1 MPPFWEIASVFF
13 MSAFKYMV
21 AVVMVFG
28 YSWDF
33 WYSVSFTVL
42 GGMFGVVGYTFF
54 GELLRK
60 GIRFLFPRYKGESLL
75 ETRRGLIEI
84 IRSKGGLIGLSLLTP
99 VFLSVPVGTIAAI
112 ALGYRW
118 PKILIY
124 MFFAFSFWAF
134 LFFGLYDFL
143 GIDFRAWLNETF

>member
-1 MPPFWEIASVFF
+1 

-28 YSWDF
+28 YSWNF

-42 GGMFGVVGYTFF
+42 GGMFGVVLYTFF

-60 GIRFLFPRYKGESLL
+60 GIQLVFPRYNGESIL
-75 ETRRGLIEI
+75 EKRKGLIEK
-84 IRSKGGLIGLSLLTP
+84 IRSRGGLIGIALLTP
-99 VFLSVPVGTIAAI
+99 IILSVPVGTVAAVAI
-112 ALGYRW
+112 GYRW
-118 PKILIY
+118 PRILLY
-124 MFFAFSFWAF
+124 MFAAFSFWAF

-143 GIDFRAWLNETF
+143 GIDLREWVMNF